1 LQLASWRGWRYQISA
16 RTSAARQRVIPGRG
30 NRTVSTP
37 SSSISLWKRTFQCHH
52 GTEEKAPGRWNRRKS
67 PGTVEVEHRGT
78 GRHVVQC
85 TMTVTA
91 LLRRSQC

>member
-37 SSSISLWKRTFQCHH
+37 SSSISLSGNQCF
-52 GTEEKAPGRWNRRKS
+52 K
-67 PGTVEVEHRGT
+67 
-78 GRHVVQC
+78 
-85 TMTVTA
+85 
-91 LLRRSQC
+91 